1 MALKRIPRRRR
12 ASITSLIDVIFL
24 LLLFFMLASTFS
36 KFSEMDIAVA
46 GTAGSD
52 STLSDILELEIGRH
66 HMMLD
71 GDVLPSHGW
80 HEAVEARRTDT
91 TILALRVSE
100 ETSTQRLADVL
111 AELSRIPDLD
121 VYVMDVP

>member
-46 GTAGSD
+46 GTAGSED
-52 STLSDILELEIGRH
+52 ALAEVMELEIGRH

-71 GDVLPSHGW
+71 GDVLPAHGW
-80 HEAVEARRTDT
+80 REAVEARRTEHT
-91 TILALRVSE
+91 VIALRVSD
-100 ETSTQRLADVL
+100 ETSTQRLSYVL
-111 AELSRIPDLD
+111 TELGRIPGLD
-121 VYVMDVP
+121 VYVVNDP